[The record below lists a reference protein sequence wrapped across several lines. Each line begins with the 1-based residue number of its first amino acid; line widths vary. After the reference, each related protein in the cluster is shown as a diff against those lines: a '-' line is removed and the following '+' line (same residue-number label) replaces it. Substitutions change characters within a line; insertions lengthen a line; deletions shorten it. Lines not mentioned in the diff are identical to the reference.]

1 MSAIQRAT
9 SDDDKKHLL
18 AEFSAHL
25 EEAQKERDAYIA
37 AIDRSKQAL
46 AANREYPAYAHI
58 TFEFCSASLSPISF
72 SAGGPTLLQSANA
85 CANLWDL

>member
-25 EEAQKERDAYIA
+25 EEAQKERDAYLA
-37 AIDRSKQAL
+37 AIDRSNLLLTVNIQPMPTYRRL
-46 AANREYPAYAHI
+46 GLLGAHRY
-58 TFEFCSASLSPISF
+58 
-72 SAGGPTLLQSANA
+72 
-85 CANLWDL
+85 